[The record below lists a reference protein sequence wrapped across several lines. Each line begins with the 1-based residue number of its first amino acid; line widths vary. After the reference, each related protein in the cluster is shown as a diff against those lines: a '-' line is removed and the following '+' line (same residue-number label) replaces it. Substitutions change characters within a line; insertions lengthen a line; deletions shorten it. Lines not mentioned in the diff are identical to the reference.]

1 VSIRGIAAMRDLL
14 VVGAGPAGSAL
25 AIHAGRAGL
34 TVDLFDAA
42 RFPREKPCGEGI
54 MPAGVRALERL
65 GVLRDVGGAAYSGI
79 RYRGFGIDV
88 TSRFPV
94 SVADGAR
101 PSPFGLGQ
109 RRLVLDAVLLD
120 RARATPGVR
129 VFEGSPVDGLVA
141 RHGRVVGLEV
151 CGRQVTGRLIVGADG
166 ARSRVR
172 HHLGL
177 DAARAAHPRIGWRL
191 HYRLSA
197 TQAPP
202 TEVEIYVGV
211 GHELYLTPLPNGC
224 VLLAALTEGGEHA
237 SATRATLATWVRGH
251 PALAERLRGAT
262 PVSTPRGR
270 SPLVHHALAGV
281 APGAVLLGDAAGNSD
296 PITGGGIS
304 QALLS
309 AELLAEALP
318 TALRGNDGGDREYDG
333 DWLWRFDRRR
343 RAMLRDYR
351 LLTGMMVRL
360 ARRPA
365 LARGTLTAMRAS
377 PRLMGHLVGVAAGL
391 RPFCGLSP

>member
-1 VSIRGIAAMRDLL
+1 MRDLL
-14 VVGAGPAGSAL
+14 VVGGGPAGAAL

-65 GVLRDVGGAAYSGI
+65 GALDEVGGAAYSGV

-88 TSRFPV
+88 TSQFA
-94 SVADGAR
+94 SSSSSSSSSSEKEKAHA
-101 PSPFGLGQ
+101 SPFGLGQ
-109 RRLVLDAVLLD
+109 RRLVLDAVLLN

-129 VFEGSPVDGLVA
+129 VFEGSPVDGLVT
-141 RHGRVVGLEV
+141 RHGRVVGLNV
-151 CGRQVTGRLIVGADG
+151 CGRSVAGRLIVGADG

-172 HHLGL
+172 QLLGL
-177 DAARAAHPRIGWRL
+177 DAPRPAHPRVGWRV
-191 HYRLSA
+191 HYRLA
-197 TQAPP
+197 PAQAPP
-202 TEVEIYVGV
+202 TEVEIYVGA
-211 GHELYLTPLPNGC
+211 GHELYLTPLPEGC

-237 SATRATLATWVRGH
+237 SASRAKLEAWVMAH
-251 PALAERLRGAT
+251 PALGERLRGAT
-262 PVSTPRGR
+262 LVSAPRGR
-270 SPLVHHALAGV
+270 SPLVHRALAGV

-309 AELLAEALP
+309 AELLADELPRALH
-318 TALRGNDGGDREYDG
+318 GSESGDREHDSE
-333 DWLWRFDRRR
+333 WLWRFDRRR
-343 RAMLRDYR
+343 RGMLRDYR

-360 ARRPA
+360 ARRPT
-365 LARGTLTAMRAS
+365 LARATLTAMRAS
-377 PRLMGHLVGVAAGL
+377 PRLMGHLIGVAAGL
-391 RPFCGLSP
+391 RPFI